1 MQRREVYLHRPIN
14 QEHIILWN
22 TCQRIFTTSDLFISG
37 RWQWI
42 QSCVAGCG
50 CHFVISMLSAQLSLC
65 CEKRTVVY
73 MRSVPTTSRK
83 IYQKWYIFQIV
94 PSIFCMKQGGTKL
107 VLWKNIPI
115 WHNGGLKGGFGVY
128 ISISPIGTYLLGP
141 ICFFVFF
148 VVDYWFKYI

>member
-42 QSCVAGCG
+42 QSCVVGVILVNLAGENVRCV
-50 CHFVISMLSAQLSLC
+50 HPPL
-65 CEKRTVVY
+65 EKYNKVG
-73 MRSVPTTSRK
+73 
-83 IYQKWYIFQIV
+83 IFWYIFQIV